1 MTLWKFKFLL
11 LNMDC
16 GTQYSMHAVLACSRA
31 RKPLMCSHV
40 MAWKPYRNATCS
52 HGLERGQC
60 LHFFNLQS
68 LPLSQTT
75 CWVPWAGYAVVVFRF
90 SGIQCPVCL
99 RWSLC
104 LLCETHAAWLCLLLT
119 LTLSHSF
126 LKLGSS
132 HLFSGYSKCFQIQLV
147 FGLVVASVFT
157 CWANELLNS
166 MKKEPDAHSPWV
178 SLSFCHL
185 LSPDG
190 IQRRRCI
197 CSLRSGNPTTWLL
210 CVWACVHVHVWECS
224 CAYLM
229 EGIGRSGDSL
239 RCQYSVPTWFENL
252 CLLVVCYRE

>member
-1 MTLWKFKFLL
+1 MWWRG
-11 LNMDC
+11 NHIEM
-16 GTQYSMHAVLACSRA
+16 QHALTGWRGDSACIFSICNLSPFP
-31 RKPLMCSHV
+31 KPLVEC
-40 MAWKPYRNATCS
+40 P
-52 HGLERGQC
+52 GLGM
-60 LHFFNLQS
+60 
-68 LPLSQTT
+68 
-75 CWVPWAGYAVVVFRF
+75 PWWSSGFLEFSVLCVWGDRSVFSVR
-90 SGIQCPVCL
+90 
-99 RWSLC
+99 R
-104 LLCETHAAWLCLLLT
+104 AAWLCLLLT

-147 FGLVVASVFT
+147 FGLAVASVFT

-190 IQRRRCI
+190 IQRRCI
-197 CSLRSGNPTTWLL
+197 CSLRSVNPTTWLL

-239 RCQYSVPTWFENL
+239 RCQYSVPTWVENL